1 MATVIQLKRSSTQ
14 NDVPTTSD
22 LSLGE
27 LAVNTYHGRVY
38 TEKNDGSASIVE
50 VGSIPASLTINGAYS
65 FPTSDGSSGQVL
77 KTDGSGTLTF
87 QNESGG
93 GGGGATLS
101 IFKYTVSSNTTVF
114 TGNDDD
120 NQSLSYT
127 VGAEQV
133 FLNGVKLVDGGTDYT
148 ATNANT
154 ITLAQNAISGDVLEV
169 VAVTAA
175 DLVAG
180 FFTATSFSTTSANQV
195 LSSNAV
201 TNKAIKYV
209 INATHDSAGTH
220 AAEVLLINDG
230 SNAYFVQYG
239 DVFSNSSL
247 FSLSADINSGN
258 MRLLVT
264 PANTNT
270 TIDTFQIRH
279 S

>member
-1 MATVIQLKRSSTQ
+1 MATVIQFKRSSTQ
-14 NDVPTTSD
+14 NDVPATSD
-22 LSLGE
+22 LALGE
-27 LAVNTYHGRVY
+27 VAINTYHGRMY
-38 TEKNDGSASIVE
+38 TEKNDGSAAIVE
-50 VGSIPASLTINGAYS
+50 IGSNPASLTINDAIT
-65 FPTSDGSSGQVL
+65 FPTSDGSANQVL
-77 KTDGSGTLTF
+77 QTNGSGTLSF
-87 QNESGG
+87 
-93 GGGGATLS
+93 ATLGGSGIS
-101 IFKYTVSSNTTVF
+101 IFKYTITSNTTSI

-120 NQSLSYT
+120 SNSLSYT
-127 VGAEQV
+127 VGSEQV

-148 ATNANT
+148 ATNST
-154 ITLAQNAISGDVLEV
+154 TVTLAQNAIAGDVVEV

-175 DLVAG
+175 QLVQG
-180 FFTATSFSTTSANQV
+180 FFTQSTFSATTANQV

-201 TNKAIKYV
+201 ANKGIKYV
-209 INATHDSAGTH
+209 INATHASAGTH

-247 FSLSADINSGN
+247 FSLSADVNSGN

>member
-1 MATVIQLKRSSTQ
+1 MATVIQFKRSSTQ
-14 NDVPTTSD
+14 NDVPATSD
-22 LSLGE
+22 LALGE
-27 LAVNTYHGRVY
+27 VAINTYHGRMY
-38 TEKNDGSASIVE
+38 TEKNDGSAAIVE
-50 VGSIPASLTINGAYS
+50 IGSNPASLTINDAIT
-65 FPTSDGSSGQVL
+65 FPTSDGSANQVL
-77 KTDGSGTLTF
+77 QTNGSGTLSF
-87 QNESGG
+87 
-93 GGGGATLS
+93 ATLGGSGIS
-101 IFKYTVSSNTTVF
+101 IFKYTITSNTTSI

-120 NQSLSYT
+120 SNSLSYT
-127 VGAEQV
+127 VGSEQV

-148 ATNANT
+148 ATNST
-154 ITLAQNAISGDVLEV
+154 TVTLAQNAISGDVVEV

-175 DLVAG
+175 DLVQG
-180 FFTATSFSTTSANQV
+180 FFTQSTFSATTANQV
-195 LSSNAV
+195 LSQNAV
-201 TNKAIKYV
+201 ANTGIKYV
-209 INATHDSAGTH
+209 INATHASAGTH

-239 DVFSNSSL
+239 DVFSNASL

>member
-1 MATVIQLKRSSTQ
+1 MATVIQFKRSSTQ
-14 NDVPTTSD
+14 NDVPSVSD
-22 LSLGE
+22 LALGE
-27 LAVNTYHGRVY
+27 LAVNTYHGRFY

-50 VGSIPASLTINGAYS
+50 VGSNPASLTINDAIT
-65 FPTSDGSSGQVL
+65 FPTSDGSANQVL
-77 KTDGSGTLTF
+77 RTNGSGTLSF
-87 QNESGG
+87 
-93 GGGGATLS
+93 ATLGGSGIS
-101 IFKYTVSSNTTVF
+101 IFKYTISSNTTAI

-120 NQSLSYT
+120 SNSLSYT
-127 VGAEQV
+127 VGSEQV

-148 ATNANT
+148 ATNSTT
-154 ITLAQNAISGDVLEV
+154 ITLAQNAISGDVVEV

-175 DLVAG
+175 DLVQG
-180 FFTATSFSTTSANQV
+180 FFTASTFSATTANQV

-201 TNKAIKYV
+201 ANKAIKYV
-209 INATHDSAGTH
+209 INATHASAGTH

-230 SNAYFVQYG
+230 SSAYFVQYG

-247 FSLSADINSGN
+247 FSLSADVNSGN